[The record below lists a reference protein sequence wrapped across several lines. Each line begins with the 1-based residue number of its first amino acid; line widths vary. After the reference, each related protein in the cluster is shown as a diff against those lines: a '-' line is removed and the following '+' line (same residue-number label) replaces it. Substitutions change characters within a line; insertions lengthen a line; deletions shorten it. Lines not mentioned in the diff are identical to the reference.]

1 MQTFLFRLVGYSIL
15 FLISIFFV
23 NVDHA
28 TPGLDEPAI
37 EAPFWATY
45 KLAYALGF
53 AIAIGGFFEKSFAE
67 KFKTNF
73 PYKSWFVFSSL
84 IFVLLAVKLQSD
96 DGQLQLEYWYTY
108 FVFFI
113 YGFLLFSIYSD
124 IVSKKKKE

>member
-23 NVDHA
+23 NIDHA

-37 EAPFWATY
+37 EAPFWAVYTI
-45 KLAYALGF
+45 AYALGF
-53 AIAIGGFFEKSFAE
+53 TIAIGGFFEKSIAE
-67 KFKTNF
+67 KFKTSF

-96 DGQLQLEYWYTY
+96 DGQLQLQYWYTY
-108 FVFFI
+108 LIFFI
-113 YGFLLFSIYSD
+113 YGFFLFSTYSD
-124 IVSKKKKE
+124 IVSKKK

>member
-1 MQTFLFRLVGYSIL
+1 MQTFLVRLVGYSIL

-23 NVDHA
+23 NIDHA

-37 EAPFWATY
+37 EAPFWAVY
-45 KLAYALGF
+45 KIAYALGF
-53 AIAIGGFFEKSFAE
+53 TIAIGGFFEKSFAE

-96 DGQLQLEYWYTY
+96 AGQLQLQYWYTY
-108 FVFFI
+108 LIFFI
-113 YGFLLFSIYSD
+113 YGFFLFSTYSD
-124 IVSKKKKE
+124 IVSKKK

>member
-15 FLISIFFV
+15 FLISIFLV
-23 NVDHA
+23 NLDHA
-28 TPGLDEPAI
+28 TPGTDEPAI
-37 EAPFWATY
+37 EAPFWAVY
-45 KLAYALGF
+45 KIAYALGF

-96 DGQLQLEYWYTY
+96 DGQLQLQYWYTY
-108 FVFFI
+108 LIFFLYGFFI
-113 YGFLLFSIYSD
+113 FSIYTDILSD
-124 IVSKKKKE
+124 KERK